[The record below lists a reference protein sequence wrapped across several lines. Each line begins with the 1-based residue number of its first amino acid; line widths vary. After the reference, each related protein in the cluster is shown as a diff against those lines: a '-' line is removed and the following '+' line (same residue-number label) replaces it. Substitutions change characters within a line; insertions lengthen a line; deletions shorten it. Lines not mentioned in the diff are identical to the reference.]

1 MATRNGAAALGL
13 EDRLGSLEVGKQAD
27 FALLSLAAPHAT
39 PIYDLATHLVYS
51 ASKADVTDVFV
62 AGRQVV
68 ENRRI
73 VALDMAGP
81 LAEMRAL
88 GAKIA
93 AGAPL

>member
-1 MATRNGAAALGL
+1 MTKGL
-13 EDRLGSLEVGKQAD
+13 HESRAWRVFQLYRPN
-27 FALLSLAAPHAT
+27 LLSLAAPHAT

-88 GAKIA
+88 GAKIV